1 MFTIAKMKKKLKCPP
16 TDEWVKKMWCV
27 CVYIYTHTH
36 IYIYTHTHTMVYYSA
51 TKKSEHFAIC
61 SSPQMVLE
69 GIMLSEKS

>member
-1 MFTIAKMKKKLKCPP
+1 M
-16 TDEWVKKMWCV
+16 E
-27 CVYIYTHTH
+27 
-36 IYIYTHTHTMVYYSA
+36 YYSA

>member
-36 IYIYTHTHTMVYYSA
+36 TYTYTHTHTPWNITQPQKRVNILP
-51 TKKSEHFAIC
+51 FAAVHRW
-61 SSPQMVLE
+61 SWKVLC
-69 GIMLSEKS
+69 